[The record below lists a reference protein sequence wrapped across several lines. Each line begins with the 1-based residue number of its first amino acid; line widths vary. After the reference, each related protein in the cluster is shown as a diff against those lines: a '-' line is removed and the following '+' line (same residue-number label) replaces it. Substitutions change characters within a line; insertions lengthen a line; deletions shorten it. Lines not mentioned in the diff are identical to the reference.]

1 MVSMEKLVFRYG
13 KRKLFAGLRL
23 DLAEGN
29 IYGLLGKNG
38 AGKTTLLRILSGQLF
53 PCEGKCLV
61 LGMNPAERAPAFLS
75 DVYFVPEEFS
85 VPPLTIERYLRLHA
99 PFYPRFDMANFR
111 NNLEVFGLLGSEDM
125 GELSY
130 GNKKKVILSFGLA
143 TGARLVL
150 MDEPTNGLDIP
161 SKAQFRRAVA
171 SSLGED
177 RTFLISTHQVR
188 DLGNLIDPV
197 IILDEGEIIL
207 NQGLEFLGRRIAVT
221 KEANPPEEGGAVYY
235 ESGLGG
241 YTVVRPRT
249 EGEESLVDLETL
261 FNAAVS
267 NKRFFRSLS
276 EQEVAP

>member
-1 MVSMEKLVFRYG
+1 MVSLEKLVFRYG
-13 KRKLFAGLRL
+13 KRRFFD
-23 DLAEGN
+23 DLHLSLNEGN

-53 PCEGKCLV
+53 PSGGTCRVMGK
-61 LGMNPAERAPAFLS
+61 NPGERAPGFLS

-85 VPPLTIERYLRLHA
+85 VPALTIESYLGLHA
-99 PFYPRFDMANFR
+99 PFYPRFNLAEFK
-111 NNLEVFGLLGSEDM
+111 NNLEIFGLLGAENM
-125 GELSY
+125 GELSF
-130 GNKKKVILSFGLA
+130 GNKKKVVLSFGLA

-171 SSLGED
+171 SSLSGE

-188 DLGNLIDPV
+188 DLGNLIDPI
-197 IILDEGEIIL
+197 IILDEGEILL
-207 NQGLEFLGRRIAVT
+207 NLGLEFLGRRLSIV
-221 KEANPPEEGGAVYY
+221 KEADPPGEGEAVYC

-241 YTVVRPRT
+241 YTVVRSRA
-249 EGEESLVDLETL
+249 EGEDSLVDLETL

-267 NKRFFRSLS
+267 NKGFFRSLTDR
-276 EQEVAP
+276 EAAQ